1 MTTADPT
8 TERAEI
14 RSLLVKQIQT
24 LADRVDGQWDEE
36 LESDAEKL
44 QLERLRTLGQLA
56 REYRLL
62 AKDDDINEME
72 TQLETLEDA
81 LIPGGNDP

>member
-24 LADRVDGQWDEE
+24 LADRVDGQWDED
-36 LESDAEKL
+36 LERDAEKL

-62 AKDDDINEME
+62 AKDDEGEEEGKSLSEVLSAAREN
-72 TQLETLEDA
+72 Q
-81 LIPGGNDP
+81 